1 MSRWHKHEWD
11 FLPERAFRPRPGGGM
26 TLEGGKGSDVPAP
39 DPELIKAQIKS
50 MGIQDDAIAKIMAN
64 SDSLAPLQRQQ
75 LELGIEGNRRAME
88 QSAADRE
95 YSLERRGVLS
105 GLQDKL
111 VSDAN
116 SFNTEARRNELAA
129 QAGADVEQAFGA
141 QRGSTSRQMARMG
154 VNPNSGRFAAMTGQM
169 DMAQAAAKA
178 GAMTGARSRAREEGR
193 ALTDKATNA
202 LAGYPAMGMQ
212 TTGQG
217 AQLAAGGINLANQGL
232 AGLNSGLAT
241 GAQTAGQLGQNA
253 TSMYGQQANFYTQ
266 NQSQDT
272 FGGILGGL
280 GGMALGLGKSGLGF
294 SDRRL
299 KQDIVPAGK
308 DEATGLNLY
317 EFAYTSDPGRRF
329 IGVMADEVEAF
340 MPAAVMETPSGYKA
354 VDYGMLGIEMKEVA

>member
-1 MSRWHKHEWD
+1 
-11 FLPERAFRPRPGGGM
+11 M

-39 DPELIKAQIKS
+39 DPELIRAQIKS
-50 MGIQDDAIAKIMAN
+50 MGIQDGAITEIMAN
-64 SDSLAPLQRQQ
+64 ANSLAPLQRQQ
-75 LELGIEGNRRAME
+75 LELGLEGNRQAMA

-105 GLQDKL
+105 GLQDTL
-111 VSDAN
+111 VSDAK

-141 QRGSTSRQMARMG
+141 QRGSTARQMARMG
-154 VNPNSGRFAAMTGQM
+154 VNPNSGKFAALTGQM

-178 GAMTGARSRAREEGR
+178 GAMNGTRRMAREEGR

-212 TTGQG
+212 ATGQG

-232 AGLNSGLAT
+232 AGLNSGFMSGAQVAGQMGSNAT
-241 GAQTAGQLGQNA
+241 G
-253 TSMYGQQANFYTQ
+253 MWGQQANYHTQ

-272 FGGILGGL
+272 LGGL
-280 GGMALGLGKSGLGF
+280 LGGAGGLAMGLAKF

-299 KQDIVPAGK
+299 KQDIVPVGK
-308 DEATGLNLY
+308 HEATGLNLY

-329 IGVMADEVEAF
+329 VGVMADEVEAF
-340 MPAAVMETPSGYKA
+340 MPAAVIETQSGYKA
-354 VDYGMLGIEMKEVA
+354 VDYAMLGIELKEVA